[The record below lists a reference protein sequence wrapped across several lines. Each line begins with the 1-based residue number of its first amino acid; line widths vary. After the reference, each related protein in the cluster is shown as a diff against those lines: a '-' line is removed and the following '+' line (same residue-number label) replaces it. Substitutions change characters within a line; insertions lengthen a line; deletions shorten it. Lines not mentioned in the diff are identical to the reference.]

1 LNASINALGSFYK
14 SSEGELLHRL
24 SHNLT
29 AYRLPRT
36 FSFRVDEPDEN
47 QALIVDRLMNYY
59 SYMKRES
66 QRKKVPG
73 IQGIWAHYIN
83 IFKDFDAA
91 LDSRNAASISET
103 LLKICTTSLVSG
115 FASYHGH
122 AAIANDRRAAM
133 FESYL
138 TIDRLLSLAESLG
151 AANPQCPFQG
161 PSGYFELDVD
171 ALWDGV
177 RRRLPFDISPPR
189 AGGGTF
195 GLQTP
200 EGIISTTEILAM
212 QAAARINSLLIDSS
226 RRTACEIGGGLGVLA
241 FYMTKTCAKSVTVI
255 DLPIV
260 SIIQGYYL
268 MKSLGPKAV
277 RLAGEDHSAKVNI
290 IPYWEL
296 DDIPEKSVSMFI
308 NIDSM
313 PEIDADIANHYAK
326 LINSKGSELFFS
338 INHETQFNNQNVVQ
352 DLVER
357 AGGFRR
363 IHRSPHW
370 MIRGYVEELY
380 RIEPKPRA

>member
-1 LNASINALGSFYK
+1 M
-14 SSEGELLHRL
+14 LHRL

-29 AYRLPRT
+29 AFRLPRT
-36 FSFRVDEPDEN
+36 FSFRIDEPDEN
-47 QALIVDRLMNYY
+47 QALIVDRLINYY

-66 QRKKVPG
+66 ERRKIPG

-83 IFKDFDAA
+83 IFKEFDAA
-91 LDSRNAASISET
+91 LDSRNIASVSET
-103 LLKICTTSLVSG
+103 LLKLCTTPLVSG
-115 FASYHGH
+115 FASYHSN
-122 AAIANDRRAAM
+122 AAIALDRRAAM

-171 ALWDGV
+171 ALLDGV
-177 RRRLPFDISPPR
+177 RRRLPFDISPPK
-189 AGGGTF
+189 AGGGVF

-200 EGIISTTEILAM
+200 EGIISSTELLAM
-212 QAAARINSLLIDSS
+212 HAAARANSFLLESS
-226 RRTACEIGGGLGVLA
+226 QRTVCEIGGGLGVLA
-241 FYMTKTCAKSVTVI
+241 FYLTKTCATSVTVA

-260 SIIQGYYL
+260 GIIQGYYL
-268 MKSLGPKAV
+268 MKSLGPGAV
-277 RLAGEDHSAKVNI
+277 HLGGENGSAKVNI

-296 DDIPEKSVSMFI
+296 DDIPEKSISTFI

-313 PEIDADIANHYAK
+313 PEIDATIAEHYAR
-326 LINSKGSELFFS
+326 LISNKGSELFFS
-338 INHETQFNNQNVVQ
+338 INHETRFNNQNVVQ

-370 MIRGYVEELY
+370 MMRGYVEEIY
-380 RIEPKPRA
+380 RIEPTRRP